1 MRKIPTDGAAGL
13 IAEFDVLDR
22 PPPPRLQELV
32 ELAAR
37 LCRVPTAVVNLL
49 DDRHQH
55 QVAAVGLTPALCRR
69 EDSMCAVTTD
79 AGRQL
84 VVADARTD
92 PRFAG
97 NPFVTGELAA
107 VRFYAASPLRG
118 PDGTVFGTLCVFDEV
133 PRGLGDDDAARWLD
147 LLAGQVAGVLEQRRT
162 ARRLGRTVA
171 ELEATRRELARSNDQ
186 LAAFAGQVSHDL
198 RTPLTAVLGYVQ
210 VVARLPAVAGDARAR
225 EYVALAVAAGRRM
238 TGLLEEL
245 LAHAR
250 LGGTL
255 RVEPVDL
262 AELVAEV
269 VEDLSPALTAAG
281 ARGGVGALPPRVPA
295 DRTQLRAVLQNL
307 VANAVAYRRPDRV
320 AEVQVRAARDGAGWR
335 VEVVDN
341 GRGVPPERRT
351 EVFRPL
357 TRLADPPDGGAAG
370 AAAGGHAGLGLA
382 TCRRIV
388 QAHGGRI
395 GLTDGVDG
403 GTTAWFTLPD
413 PG

>member
-1 MRKIPTDGAAGL
+1 MVPTDSAGGL
-13 IAEFDVLDR
+13 LADYEVLDR
-22 PPPPRLQELV
+22 PAPPELEELV
-32 ELAAR
+32 RLAAR

-49 DDRHQH
+49 DERHQH
-55 QVAAVGLTPALCRR
+55 QVAAVGMAPSLCRR
-69 EDSMCAVTTD
+69 EDSMCAVTAD
-79 AGRQL
+79 AGRS
-84 VVADARTD
+84 VIVPDARVD
-92 PRFAG
+92 LRFTR
-97 NPFVTGELAA
+97 NPFVTGQLAA

-133 PRGLGDDDAARWLD
+133 PRSLDDDAARWLD
-147 LLAGQVAGVLEQRRT
+147 LLAGQVVGVLEQRRT
-162 ARRLGRTVA
+162 ARRLAGAVA

-210 VVARLPAVAGDARAR
+210 VLTKLPSVAGDERAR
-225 EYVALAVAAGRRM
+225 EYVGLAVGAGRRM
-238 TGLLEEL
+238 TALLEEL

-250 LGGTL
+250 LGGSL

-262 AELVAEV
+262 AGLVGEV
-269 VEDLSPALTAAG
+269 VADLAPVLAAAG
-281 ARGGVGALPPRVPA
+281 AQVRVGVLPPRVPA

-307 VANAVAYRRPDRV
+307 VANAAAYRRPDRV
-320 AEVQVRAARDGAGWR
+320 PEVQVRAARDDGGWR

-341 GRGVPPERRT
+341 GRGVPAERRT
-351 EVFRPL
+351 EVFQPL
-357 TRLADPPDGGAAG
+357 ARLDGAG
-370 AAAGGHAGLGLA
+370 DGHSGLGLA

-388 QAHGGRI
+388 RAHGGRI
-395 GLTDGVDG
+395 GLADGVDG